1 MWFLMLIRYPLR
13 ILEELLW
20 TQQANQLCKLMGQ
33 TVDQVVAPT
42 FKERQTCSCG
52 QDVVRWNKLDLQEPE
67 MSQNEVLGKNF
78 KR

>member
-1 MWFLMLIRYPLR
+1 
-13 ILEELLW
+13 
-20 TQQANQLCKLMGQ
+20 MGQ

-42 FKERQTCSCG
+42 FIERQTCSCG

-67 MSQNEVLGKNF
+67 MTQNEVLGKNS